1 MKNILA
7 VLMLFFQ
14 LIVSAQEEKNELS
27 EAASNATNPLA
38 FVTKLQLQPNFTWKD
53 NDGRQVNLT

>member
-14 LIVSAQEEKNELS
+14 LTVSAQEEKNELS

-38 FVTKLQLQPNFTWKD
+38 FVTKLQLQPNFT
-53 NDGRQVNLT
+53 